1 VAANLTPSRPFT
13 LRNRREE
20 GAMTHEA
27 TTGLRR
33 IAQELRAATFGHDR
47 SEPRAQAEAVRAELA
62 RLWSEVETL
71 AGRSLRPAAQE
82 LREDAWAARDAA
94 QRLGT
99 AARAHPLAAIGI
111 ALLAAVALTSLL
123 RPRR

>member
-1 VAANLTPSRPFT
+1 
-13 LRNRREE
+13 
-20 GAMTHEA
+20 MTTEA

-33 IAQELRAATFGHDR
+33 IAHELRAAAFGQDR
-47 SEPRAQAEAVRAELA
+47 SEPHAQAEAVRAELA

-71 AGRSLRPAAQE
+71 AGRSLRPAVQE

-94 QRLGT
+94 RDAAQRLGT
-99 AARAHPLAAIGI
+99 TARAHPLATIGI
-111 ALLAAVALTSLL
+111 AVLATVALTSLL

>member
-1 VAANLTPSRPFT
+1 MVTQ
-13 LRNRREE
+13 
-20 GAMTHEA
+20 EA

-33 IAQELRAATFGHDR
+33 IAQELRAATIGPDR
-47 SEPRAQAEAVRAELA
+47 GDPRLQADAMRAELA

-82 LREDAWAARDAA
+82 LRADASAARDAARDAA

-99 AARAHPLAAIGI
+99 AARAHPLVAIGI
-111 ALLAAVALTSLL
+111 GALAAVALTSLL

>member
-1 VAANLTPSRPFT
+1 
-13 LRNRREE
+13 
-20 GAMTHEA
+20 MTHEA

-33 IAQELRAATFGHDR
+33 IAQELRAATIGPDR
-47 SEPRAQAEAVRAELA
+47 RDPHTQADAVRAELA

-94 QRLGT
+94 RDAAQRLGS

-111 ALLAAVALTSLL
+111 AALAAVALTSLL